1 VHRTRKHGQQN
12 SMPKY
17 KHLSLGRGGLALLQV
32 LTSQRAQAIQKPFA
46 LVVHSKTL
54 PCRLL
59 CPLCLSP
66 TKARSLLGV
75 VRRDVSGGHLEYI
88 HKQYK
93 IILFKYKII
102 HKEYE
107 DLPPA
112 QVLVWRRRQLA
123 ATRVREVVKRRGGK
137 REIEMAR
144 EVTSTSCSILARH
157 ALFSASSACNAF
169 SCRARKSSRRYTRSS
184 LSSLSV
190 VCSVS
195 TISCDSAMLPSSPET
210 PTKERK
216 EK

>member
-157 ALFSASSACNAF
+157 ALFSASCSRTIFN
-169 SCRARKSSRRYTRSS
+169 SRARWSSRRHVRS
-184 LSSLSV
+184 SSLSV
-190 VCSVS
+190 CS
-195 TISCDSAMLPSSPET
+195 ISLISGDSAMLPSSPET